1 MIAHVPSGDFSMNT
15 GLLIAVILI
24 MIVYVI
30 ARSRKPQS
38 APQKENIAVEPKP
51 SPETVYQGLRNMVLC
66 GTRERFRLAPTS
78 SPTEP
83 WGVVMDWGVP
93 SGTATVMVLSDG
105 SASIYLSGGGGYL
118 GGQNQESV
126 RSAALRAI
134 EAAREYHAQMQK
146 TTDYALPVRGE
157 VIFYLMTDS
166 GVVTASEKESELH
179 NSEHPLAKLGNA
191 MQNVVTQYRILEEYK
206 K

>member
-1 MIAHVPSGDFSMNT
+1 MIARVPSGDFSMNT
-15 GLLIAVILI
+15 GLLIAVILVL
-24 MIVYVI
+24 IVYII
-30 ARSRKPQS
+30 ARSRRSS
-38 APQKENIAVEPKP
+38 ASHETRPSIEPKP

-66 GTRERFRLAPTS
+66 GTRQRFGLKPTA
-78 SPTEP
+78 SPGEP

-93 SGTATVMVLSDG
+93 NGTATVMALSDG

-126 RSAALRAI
+126 KDAALHAV
-134 EAAREYHAQMQK
+134 ELAREYPSQMQR
-146 TTDYALPVRGE
+146 TMDYILPVTGE
-157 VIFYLMTDS
+157 VIFYLLTDS
-166 GVVTASEKESELH
+166 GVLTASEKEVELR
-179 NSEHPLAKLGNA
+179 NPAHPLAKLGNA